1 MNFRSPH
8 ARRAALVLT
17 VLAALSSVWFG
28 MRTYSSFVL
37 LRSAYQVGMPQ
48 SSSVRG
54 WMTIRYVATIYRVPE
69 SILIAHLGLPPDI
82 SSDTSL
88 KSLAEREHIS
98 PFKYVQRV
106 QQSLAEIASIAPSSD
121 EGTPSGRWNQ
131 FIDNVLSALLRFG
144 YPALALILFLG
155 ALGLPL
161 PNGLSAVIAGS
172 LAAAGRMSWS
182 AAILIAITSSVLG
195 DMIAYGLGRFVG
207 GRLLEHWGHW
217 IGYTRDRQ
225 ARMQVLLQRW
235 GGVLVVVTRTLVS
248 SVSSVVGLVAGISHY
263 RASTFFAFVLLGR
276 ILWTSAYIGLGYS
289 IGGSLESATSFLAA
303 LTGLLLSLIV
313 AAAAGFVSRPMSR
326 SGK

>member
-28 MRTYSSFVL
+28 MRTYNSFVL

-106 QQSLAEIASIAPSSD
+106 QQSLAEIASIAHRQTRVRRRED
-121 EGTPSGRWNQ
+121 G
-131 FIDNVLSALLRFG
+131 
-144 YPALALILFLG
+144 
-155 ALGLPL
+155 
-161 PNGLSAVIAGS
+161 
-172 LAAAGRMSWS
+172 
-182 AAILIAITSSVLG
+182 TSSSI
-195 DMIAYGLGRFVG
+195 MF
-207 GRLLEHWGHW
+207 
-217 IGYTRDRQ
+217 
-225 ARMQVLLQRW
+225 
-235 GGVLVVVTRTLVS
+235 
-248 SVSSVVGLVAGISHY
+248 Y
-263 RASTFFAFVLLGR
+263 R
-276 ILWTSAYIGLGYS
+276 
-289 IGGSLESATSFLAA
+289 
-303 LTGLLLSLIV
+303 
-313 AAAAGFVSRPMSR
+313 PC
-326 SGK
+326 

>member
-1 MNFRSPH
+1 MTWQQDGNESSITSCSQSGACSYCPCCAFERVVRDANLQFIRPASICLPCRH
-8 ARRAALVLT
+8 AAEQQCPWLDDNSLCCHDLSRARNPFDRAP
-17 VLAALSSVWFG
+17 
-28 MRTYSSFVL
+28 
-37 LRSAYQVGMPQ
+37 RSALDM
-48 SSSVRG
+48 
-54 WMTIRYVATIYRVPE
+54 
-69 SILIAHLGLPPDI
+69 

-88 KSLAEREHIS
+88 KSLAERDHIF

-121 EGTPSGRWNQ
+121 EGTPSGRWNR
-131 FIDNVLSALLRFG
+131 FIDNVLSALLSFG

-235 GGVLVVVTRTLVS
+235 GGILVLVTRTLVS
-248 SVSSVVGLVAGISHY
+248 SVSSVVGLIAGISHY
-263 RASTFFAFVLLGR
+263 RASHFLPSSCLAASFGPPH
-276 ILWTSAYIGLGYS
+276 IWG
-289 IGGSLESATSFLAA
+289 SATA
-303 LTGLLLSLIV
+303 LGEASNRQL
-313 AAAAGFVSRPMSR
+313 VSWRP
-326 SGK
+326 

>member
-28 MRTYSSFVL
+28 MRTYNSFVL
-37 LRSAYQVGMPQ
+37 LRSAYHVGMPQ

-69 SILIAHLGLPPDI
+69 SVLIAHLGLPPDI

-98 PFKYVQRV
+98 AFKYVQRV

-144 YPALALILFLG
+144 YPALALILFFG

-235 GGVLVVVTRTLVS
+235 GGVLVLVTRTLVS

-276 ILWTSAYIGLGYS
+276 ILWTSAYVGLGYS

-313 AAAAGFVSRPMSR
+313 AAAAGFVSGPMSR
-326 SGK
+326 SVK

>member
-1 MNFRSPH
+1 
-8 ARRAALVLT
+8 
-17 VLAALSSVWFG
+17 
-28 MRTYSSFVL
+28 MRTYGSFVL
-37 LRSAYQVGMPQ
+37 LRSAYHVGMPQ
-48 SSSVRG
+48 SSSIRG

-69 SILIAHLGLPPDI
+69 IVLIAHLSLPLDI
-82 SSDTSL
+82 SSDMSL
-88 KSLAEREHIS
+88 KSLADRERIS

-106 QQSLAEIASIAPSSD
+106 QQSIAEIASIAPSSD
-121 EGTPSGRWNQ
+121 ERTPSGRWNW
-131 FIDNVLSALLRFG
+131 FDDVLSALLRFG

-172 LAAAGRMSWS
+172 LVAAGRMSWS

-195 DMIAYGLGRFVG
+195 DMIAYSLGRFVG

-225 ARMQVLLQRW
+225 ARIQVLLQRW
-235 GGVLVVVTRTLVS
+235 GGILVLVTRTLVS
-248 SVSSVVGLVAGISHY
+248 SVSSLVGLIAGISHY
-263 RASTFFAFVLLGR
+263 RASAFFAFVLLGR
-276 ILWTSAYIGLGYS
+276 ILWTSAYVGLGYG

-313 AAAAGFVSRPMSR
+313 AAAAGFVSGPMSR
-326 SGK
+326 SVE